1 MQSTTHLFFMAKS
14 ALITNISKSTQW
26 MSSNFLTKILRLHRC
41 LSIIRLKLGQNKNL
55 FFPKWTGI
63 SFSQLIWSAVF
74 FEVDKDLFK
83 DAGSPVIMFSYL
95 TLKLTLVFL
104 LLFKNMT
111 NGNMIEI
118 KTVIRK
124 CNSLSGLEGILC
136 CKKGI
141 LLSEPV

>member
-1 MQSTTHLFFMAKS
+1 MNRHFIF
-14 ALITNISKSTQW
+14 
-26 MSSNFLTKILRLHRC
+26 
-41 LSIIRLKLGQNKNL
+41 SIDLKCC
-55 FFPKWTGI
+55 
-63 SFSQLIWSAVF
+63 F
-74 FEVDKDLFK
+74 FEVDKDLLK
-83 DAGSPVIMFSYL
+83 EAGSPVIMFSYL

-118 KTVIRK
+118 KTVIRN